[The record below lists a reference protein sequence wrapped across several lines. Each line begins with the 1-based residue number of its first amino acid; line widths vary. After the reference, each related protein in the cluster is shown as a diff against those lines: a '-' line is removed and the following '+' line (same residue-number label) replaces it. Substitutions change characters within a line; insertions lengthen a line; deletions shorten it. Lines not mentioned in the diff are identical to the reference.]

1 LEVHHHLQVVLKE
14 AEEAMTDLNVE
25 EKEDTGEAAV
35 DVVEVV
41 EKASIVNEV
50 VVAHQEAVVPGCI
63 EVEVVEKEVVDVLP
77 L

>member
-1 LEVHHHLQVVLKE
+1 MQYFFKLQLPTTCLEVHHLLQVVLKE

-50 VVAHQEAVVPGCI
+50 T
-63 EVEVVEKEVVDVLP
+63 LSNTYS
-77 L
+77 